1 MVRPPDAAE
10 VAALAFW
17 DDLLRAYA
25 ETIELQRSYL
35 LSLGSVDATDTDDAL
50 LAPPTFELPAD
61 APPMPESMQAWAMS
75 LLAET
80 AGLTQLAA
88 QLLADRPIERRPQ
101 LFQASTGGS
110 VLDQKI

>member
-1 MVRPPDAAE
+1 MVRPPEAAE

-25 ETIELQRSYL
+25 ETLELQRAYL
-35 LSLGSVDATDTDDAL
+35 LSLGSLDAADDAL
-50 LAPPTFELPAD
+50 LGTPSIELPAD

-80 AGLTQLAA
+80 AGLTQLAT
-88 QLLADRPIERRPQ
+88 QLLGDRPVERRPQ
-101 LFQASTGGS
+101 RFQASAGGS

>member
-10 VAALAFW
+10 VAALAIW

-25 ETIELQRSYL
+25 ETLEHQRSYL
-35 LSLGSVDATDTDDAL
+35 LSLGSLDDADEAL
-50 LAPPTFELPAD
+50 LVPPTFDVPTD
-61 APPMPESMQAWAMS
+61 VPPMPSSLEAWATS

-80 AGLTQLAA
+80 AGLTELA
-88 QLLADRPIERRPQ
+88 QELLGDRPAERRPQ
-101 LFQASTGGS
+101 LFHASASGS